1 MLITIRLLVV
11 AVITLLSVEASAQE
25 IPTDEAAFT
34 EFVAQAIRREV
45 GDAPVA
51 VKGPLTVSVGTLQA
65 NLGRIFGFCQA
76 NKAGCAIEVDKY
88 AKGAAQILKQENIPL
103 DKTAIRLVVRT
114 TEYIKRAQASFGN
127 DGPTLQSKPLA
138 EGLVSVAVLDT
149 PRAIRPLDDRDLKK
163 LNISQDQLFELGSE
177 NLRSTLKP
185 ITDSAKPAT
194 AGQIGT
200 ITGSIYEVG
209 RVTVLSQWADLAN
222 AQQGNLIVA
231 LPTTDRVLYISEVT
245 PVALDALRTL
255 SNNVASKAPNPLAPS
270 TLLKWTSDRW
280 VVVQ

>member
-1 MLITIRLLVV
+1 MLVTTRLLAT
-11 AVITLLSVEASAQE
+11 AVIALLSFEAAAQE
-25 IPTDEAAFT
+25 VPTDESGFT

-45 GDAPVA
+45 GNAPVS
-51 VKGPLTVSVGTLQA
+51 VKSPLTISVGTLQA
-65 NLGRIFGFCQA
+65 NLGRIFGFCQS
-76 NKAGCAIEVDKY
+76 NKAGCAGEVDRY
-88 AKGAAQILKQENIPL
+88 AKGTAQILKLENAPL
-103 DKTAIRLVVRT
+103 DKAAIRLVVRSS
-114 TEYIKRAQASFGN
+114 EYIKRAQASFGTE
-127 DGPTLQSKPLA
+127 GPTLQSKPLA

-149 PRAIRPLDDRDLKK
+149 PRATRPLDDRDLKK
-163 LNISQDQLFELGSE
+163 LSMSQDQLFELGRE
-177 NLRSTLKP
+177 NLKATLKP

-231 LPTTDRVLYISEVT
+231 LPTTDMVLYISEVT
-245 PVALDALRTL
+245 PVALDALRTF
-255 SNNVASKAPNPLAPS
+255 SNNVASRAPNPLAPS

>member
-1 MLITIRLLVV
+1 MITIRLLVV